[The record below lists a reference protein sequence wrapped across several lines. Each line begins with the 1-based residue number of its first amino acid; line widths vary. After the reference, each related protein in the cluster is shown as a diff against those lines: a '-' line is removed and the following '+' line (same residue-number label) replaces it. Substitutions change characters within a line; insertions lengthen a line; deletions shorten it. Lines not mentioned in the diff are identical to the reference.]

1 MFDLTGKT
9 ALVTGSGRG
18 LGFEMAKGLAGAGAH
33 VLVNGRDEGNAAA
46 AVTRIQESGGSA
58 EALVFDVA
66 KEEQR
71 LAALASIESAHG
83 RLDILINNVGMRD
96 RRSVDEISADDYQ
109 ALLQVNL
116 TSAFVLAREAAKLM
130 RRRQWGRIINMSA
143 LASALGLIHGP
154 SYASSKGGLEGLT
167 RMLATALGPDGIT
180 VNAISPGFF
189 ATETN
194 AEMVADQ
201 ALGEKLHSR
210 TALGR
215 WGAPHEI
222 AGAAVFL
229 ASEEAAYVTGQVLT
243 VDGGMT
249 RKMIYEE

>member
-1 MFDLTGKT
+1 MFDLTGKI

-18 LGFEMAKGLAGAGAH
+18 LGFEMAKGLAGTGAH
-33 VLVNGRDEGNAAA
+33 VLVNGRDEVNAAA
-46 AVTRIQESGGSA
+46 AVTRIRDSGGSA

-66 KEEQR
+66 KDEQR
-71 LAALASIESAHG
+71 LAALASIESVPG

-243 VDGGMT
+243 VDGGC
-249 RKMIYEE
+249 EAHF

>member
-1 MFDLTGKT
+1 MFDLTGKI

-18 LGFEMAKGLAGAGAH
+18 LGFEMAKGLASAGAH
-33 VLVNGRDEGNAAA
+33 VLVNGRDEVNAVA
-46 AVTRIQESGGSA
+46 AVTRIRDSGGSA

-66 KEEQR
+66 KDEQR
-71 LAALASIESAHG
+71 LAALASIESTHG

-143 LASALGLIHGP
+143 LASALGLVHGP
-154 SYASSKGGLEGLT
+154 SYASSKGGLEALT

-201 ALGEKLHSR
+201 ALGEKLRNR

-215 WGAPHEI
+215 WGVPHEI

-229 ASEEAAYVTGQVLT
+229 ASEEAAYLTGQVLT
-243 VDGGMT
+243 VDGGC
-249 RKMIYEE
+249 EAHF

>member
-1 MFDLTGKT
+1 MFDLTGKI

-33 VLVNGRDEGNAAA
+33 VLVNGRDEVNAAA

-96 RRSVDEISADDYQ
+96 RRSVDEISPDDYQ

-143 LASALGLIHGP
+143 LASALGLVHGP
-154 SYASSKGGLEGLT
+154 SYASSKGGLEALT
-167 RMLATALGPDGIT
+167 RMLATALGSDGIT

-201 ALGEKLHSR
+201 ALGEKLRNR

-215 WGAPHEI
+215 WGVPHEI

-243 VDGGMT
+243 VDGGC
-249 RKMIYEE
+249 EAHF

>member
-1 MFDLTGKT
+1 MFDLIDKI

-33 VLVNGRDEGNAAA
+33 VLVNGRDEVNAAA
-46 AVTRIQESGGSA
+46 AVTRIRDSGGSA

-66 KEEQR
+66 KDEQR
-71 LAALASIESAHG
+71 LAALATIESAHG

-143 LASALGLIHGP
+143 LASALGLVHGP
-154 SYASSKGGLEGLT
+154 SYASSKGGLEALT

-201 ALGEKLHSR
+201 ALGEKLRNR

-215 WGAPHEI
+215 WGVPHEI

-243 VDGGMT
+243 VDGGC
-249 RKMIYEE
+249 EAHF

>member
-1 MFDLTGKT
+1 MFDLIDKI

-33 VLVNGRDEGNAAA
+33 VLVNGRDEVNAAA
-46 AVTRIQESGGSA
+46 AVTRIRDSGGSA

-66 KEEQR
+66 KDEQR
-71 LAALASIESAHG
+71 LAALATIESAHG

-143 LASALGLIHGP
+143 LASALGLVHGP
-154 SYASSKGGLEGLT
+154 SYASSKGGLEALT

-201 ALGEKLHSR
+201 ALGEKLRNR

-215 WGAPHEI
+215 WGVPHEI

-229 ASEEAAYVTGQVLT
+229 ASEEAAYLTGQVLT
-243 VDGGMT
+243 VDGGC
-249 RKMIYEE
+249 EAHF

>member
-1 MFDLTGKT
+1 
-9 ALVTGSGRG
+9 
-18 LGFEMAKGLAGAGAH
+18 
-33 VLVNGRDEGNAAA
+33 
-46 AVTRIQESGGSA
+46 
-58 EALVFDVA
+58 
-66 KEEQR
+66 
-71 LAALASIESAHG
+71 
-83 RLDILINNVGMRD
+83 MRD

-143 LASALGLIHGP
+143 LASALGLVHGP
-154 SYASSKGGLEGLT
+154 SYASSKGGLEALT

-201 ALGEKLHSR
+201 ALGEKLRNR

-215 WGAPHEI
+215 WGVPHEI

-243 VDGGMT
+243 VDGGC
-249 RKMIYEE
+249 EAHF

>member
-33 VLVNGRDEGNAAA
+33 VLVNGRDEVHAAA

-66 KEEQR
+66 KNEQR
-71 LAALASIESAHG
+71 LAALASIESAPG

-143 LASALGLIHGP
+143 LASALGLVHGP
-154 SYASSKGGLEGLT
+154 SYASSKGGLEALT

-201 ALGEKLHSR
+201 ALGEKLRNR

-215 WGAPHEI
+215 WGVPHEI

-243 VDGGMT
+243 VDGGC
-249 RKMIYEE
+249 EAHF

>member
-1 MFDLTGKT
+1 MFDLTGKI

-33 VLVNGRDEGNAAA
+33 VLVNGRDEVNAVA
-46 AVTRIQESGGSA
+46 AVTRIRDSGGSA

-66 KEEQR
+66 KDEQR
-71 LAALASIESAHG
+71 LAALASIESVPG

-143 LASALGLIHGP
+143 LASALGLVHGP
-154 SYASSKGGLEGLT
+154 SYASSKGGLEALT

-201 ALGEKLHSR
+201 ALGEKLRNR

-215 WGAPHEI
+215 WGVPHEI

-243 VDGGMT
+243 VDGGC
-249 RKMIYEE
+249 EAHF

>member
-116 TSAFVLAREAAKLM
+116 TSAFVLAREAA
-130 RRRQWGRIINMSA
+130 
-143 LASALGLIHGP
+143 
-154 SYASSKGGLEGLT
+154 
-167 RMLATALGPDGIT
+167 
-180 VNAISPGFF
+180 
-189 ATETN
+189 
-194 AEMVADQ
+194 
-201 ALGEKLHSR
+201 
-210 TALGR
+210 
-215 WGAPHEI
+215 
-222 AGAAVFL
+222 
-229 ASEEAAYVTGQVLT
+229 
-243 VDGGMT
+243 
-249 RKMIYEE
+249 